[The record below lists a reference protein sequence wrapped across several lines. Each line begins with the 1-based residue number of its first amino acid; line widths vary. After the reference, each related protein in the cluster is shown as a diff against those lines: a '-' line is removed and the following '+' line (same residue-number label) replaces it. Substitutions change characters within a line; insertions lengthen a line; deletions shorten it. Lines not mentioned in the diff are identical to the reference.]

1 MKTEG
6 IASGQPRTGV
16 PVFVVLVAISGLGP
30 LSFNII
36 LPSLPGVG
44 RDFGIDYGIAQ
55 LTFSLFVVS
64 MAVSIVLAG
73 PLTDIFGRRPVL
85 FAGLGLYLLAT
96 LAAVLAPNIA
106 TLVCAR
112 IAQAAGASGGIVIS
126 RAMIGDLYESDRA
139 ASMMGYLTMAYG
151 LAPLLSPLIGGLL
164 DEAYG
169 WRSSF
174 VFLLL
179 FAAAILT
186 ATWRVMPET
195 TSGRHAG
202 AENLS
207 YIGALSGLAV
217 VPAFWAI
224 VLTNAFASA
233 VYFTFLAG
241 ASFVSESLFG
251 LSPATYGGYLML
263 VVLGYICG
271 NWLTG
276 RYATRFGALRLVVAG
291 SAMLV
296 AVVLVMWAAD
306 LAGILSPATFFVPT
320 LFMGLSHGLIT
331 PNCVALSIAVRRRL
345 AGTAVGIG
353 SGVQL
358 GFGGLASTVIGWWIA
373 HDARAFP
380 LMAQMAATA
389 ALALVS
395 VLAAARLLRG
405 RHTPAPGLQA

>member
-1 MKTEG
+1 MKPGGTAAG
-6 IASGQPRTGV
+6 PPRTGV
-16 PVFVVLVAISGLGP
+16 AVFIVLVAMSGLGP

-36 LPSLPGVG
+36 LPSLPRVG
-44 RDFGIDYGIAQ
+44 RDFGIDYGTAQ

-64 MAVSIVLAG
+64 MAISIVLAG
-73 PLTDIFGRRPVL
+73 PLTDIFGRRPIL

-96 LAAVLAPNIA
+96 LASALAPNIA

-126 RAMIGDLYESDRA
+126 RATIGDLYESDRA
-139 ASMMGYLTMAYG
+139 ASMMGYMTMAYG
-151 LAPLLSPLIGGLL
+151 LAPLLSPLIGGVL

-169 WRSSF
+169 WRASF
-174 VFLLL
+174 AFLFL

-186 ATWRVMPET
+186 AAWRVMPET

-202 AENLS
+202 AEKLS
-207 YIGALSGLAV
+207 FLGAFSGLVAV
-217 VPAFWAI
+217 RAFWA
-224 VLTNAFASA
+224 VALTNAFASA

-241 ASFVSESLFG
+241 ASFVSENLFG

-276 RYATRFGALRLVVAG
+276 RYATRFGSLRLVTAG
-291 SAMLV
+291 SVMLV
-296 AVVLVMWAAD
+296 LVVLVMWAAD
-306 LAGILSPATFFVPT
+306 LTGTLSPATFFAPT
-320 LFMGLSHGLIT
+320 LIMGLSHGLIT
-331 PNCVALSIAVRRRL
+331 PNCVALSISVRPRL

-358 GFGGLASTVIGWWIA
+358 GCGGLASTVIGWWIA
-373 HDARAFP
+373 YDASPFP
-380 LMAQMAATA
+380 LMAQMAMMA
-389 ALALVS
+389 ALALVC
-395 VLAAARLLRG
+395 VLVAARLLRRG
-405 RHTPAPGLQA
+405 HAPAP